1 MAIQLYDLAGA
12 EDERRFSPYCWR
24 IKMALKHKGLDFE
37 TVAWRYTEKDVIAAH
52 GANTVPVLVD
62 GGRAVSESW
71 DIAVYLEEAYPSR
84 PALFEGEAS
93 KVLSFFFNQ
102 WTVKALHPPLLRVI
116 ILDLFG
122 KLHEKDRA
130 YFRES
135 RETRFGMTL
144 EQLGGDPKRALADFR
159 GALEPVRPVL
169 VQHPFLCGHGPGF
182 TDYIL
187 LGVFQ
192 WARTVSPTR
201 LLEPDDPVYAW
212 RERLLKMYD
221 GYAWRAKGYPV
232 WV

>member
-1 MAIQLYDLAGA
+1 
-12 EDERRFSPYCWR
+12 
-24 IKMALKHKGLDFE
+24 MALKHKGLDFE

-135 RETRFGMTL
+135 RELRFGMTL
-144 EQLGGDPKRALADFR
+144 EQLAGDPKRALADFR

-212 RERLLKMYD
+212 RERLLKMFD

>member
-116 ILDLFG
+116 ILDLFE

-135 RETRFGMTL
+135 RELRFGMPL

-232 WV
+232 WA

>member
-135 RETRFGMTL
+135 REQRFGMTL
-144 EQLGGDPKRALADFR
+144 EQLAGDPKRALADFR